1 MMDAAEKFCAGA
13 RGASAVVAVGLRRFR
28 GVGRAMG
35 NTEASLGEELE
46 PFCFSQ
52 ENVGELGASIAKSSP
67 STTT

>member
-1 MMDAAEKFCAGA
+1 MMGAEEFAGA
-13 RGASAVVAVGLRRFR
+13 RGPSAVVAVGLRRFR

-35 NTEASLGEELE
+35 NTEVSLGEEPL
-46 PFCFSQ
+46 CFSQ